1 MDIYMDRNK
10 VNSNYN
16 SAKIWQIGLFVL
28 NNAASNIAFFLM
40 LFYGFFTQNVL
51 GLSAAVVGL
60 IAMLMRIFD
69 GITDPIIGFMLDKT
83 DGKFGKFRPFMLAGN
98 IILVV
103 TVLLIYR
110 TPEHWGMQA
119 KYIYTA
125 AIYVVYVIGYTFQ
138 TSCTKGAQAALTND
152 PSQRPL
158 FTLFDSIMTIGI
170 MNGGT
175 FILMSLMAP
184 KYKTSINDPALWKD
198 ASLMLMSVS
207 FIFTI
212 LAIIGIWEKDR
223 TEYFGLGNN
232 AVKVKFKDT
241 IDVIKN
247 NKPLQMLIVAA
258 STDKLATT
266 AIRGG
271 LVYFF
276 SNMLLNNSL
285 QGKYSMWAI
294 IPTIMVTFIGVNFAT
309 KSGIKKSFVRLT
321 WIGAIMLIVLIFLT
335 PVLAK
340 PNFGTGVLILLVV
353 LAVQSAISSLAGSIV
368 IPMIADCADYET
380 YRTGRFMPG
389 LIGTLFSFVDKM
401 ISSVATFIIG
411 LAISWAGYGSVK
423 ITPNTAVNPKFQM
436 AIIFIV
442 LGLPL
447 IGHIAS
453 LISMKFYEL
462 DGERM
467 DEIKRAIHKK
477 KSQKNST
484 QENLK
489 TDGLEVVM

>member
-1 MDIYMDRNK
+1 
-10 VNSNYN
+10 
-16 SAKIWQIGLFVL
+16 
-28 NNAASNIAFFLM
+28 
-40 LFYGFFTQNVL
+40 
-51 GLSAAVVGL
+51 
-60 IAMLMRIFD
+60 
-69 GITDPIIGFMLDKT
+69 
-83 DGKFGKFRPFMLAGN
+83 
-98 IILVV
+98 
-103 TVLLIYR
+103 
-110 TPEHWGMQA
+110 
-119 KYIYTA
+119 
-125 AIYVVYVIGYTFQ
+125 
-138 TSCTKGAQAALTND
+138 
-152 PSQRPL
+152 
-158 FTLFDSIMTIGI
+158 
-170 MNGGT
+170 
-175 FILMSLMAP
+175 
-184 KYKTSINDPALWKD
+184 
-198 ASLMLMSVS
+198 
-207 FIFTI
+207 
-212 LAIIGIWEKDR
+212 
-223 TEYFGLGNN
+223 
-232 AVKVKFKDT
+232 
-241 IDVIKN
+241 
-247 NKPLQMLIVAA
+247 MLIVAA